1 MIFIYL
7 YIINNKMNFNI
18 TEINNDPTGFIKKH
32 KKNEIIALLTKAD
45 DAFFNGED
53 DLIKD
58 DVYDII
64 KDHIRTKHPKDK
76 YLKRVGADVKNKVVL
91 PYYMGSQNKIK
102 DSEEEI
108 TKYTAKYPGSYT
120 VSDKL
125 DGVSCLIVYTPG
137 KIKMYTRGN
146 GTEGQDISHLLGYV
160 KEILPV
166 KNENDIK
173 IYGLQNTEI
182 AVRGELIISKE
193 NWEELGKMGKQGANP
208 RNTVAGAI
216 NSDILKKDVLSKI
229 DFVAYSL
236 IHPQLK
242 DGLNKLG
249 EMGFKVAYN
258 IETQALNLSSLSKIL
273 ETRRAESEYVID
285 GIVIDDVS
293 KYYEIEKGKNPEHS
307 FAFKSIHTLEQVE
320 VIVSKVEWNVSKDMY
335 MKPIVMFNEIDLDG
349 VKIKQAT
356 GFNGSYIVKNVI
368 GPGSRI
374 IIIRSGNVIPYIQS
388 VLTPSATG
396 APSMPGVEGVN
407 YKWNDT
413 QVDIL
418 MVNNEGDKNREYDIK
433 NLMYFMKTANIE
445 NMGPGNIAK
454 IYDAGF
460 DDIKKISNISKEDL
474 LKIDGF
480 KEKSAQNIIAA
491 LSALQDMDC
500 LILMDASNIMG
511 RGFSYK
517 KIKLITDTFPSILFH
532 DKKSRV
538 DTFKITVG
546 DLLKVDGIAET
557 SAKLFLNNLP
567 KFYDFYD
574 NLGIKCKS
582 PAVNVAVAPSI
593 INTNILGKSFVFTGF
608 RDKNLEAYII
618 SLGGFIKTTISKNT
632 NYLVVAD
639 LDENNAKTDKAKSL
653 GIPIILPNNTI
664 FDKKVSPQAQ
674 PALPAPKVSPVIP
687 APPAPKPEKPAKPPK
702 EAKAPPAPKPEKPA
716 KPVQEIQHI
725 FKEKPVMPAQPV
737 GKENKFT
744 LITFQDHFRPTKGK
758 GVKVIFADL
767 DHTLITPKGK
777 HVFPK
782 TLDDWKW
789 KNEAVVPKLK
799 EMYNMGYEIVI
810 VTNQKKMPADDVRA
824 KAKMIYDDL
833 QLPFVFIS
841 GHSDLYYRKPQL
853 GLLEVLIEYI
863 FKEPECI
870 DPASIFLGDSVADL
884 YFARNT
890 NIKFIHTDMF
900 FLDKPNKEFAKIE
913 EKEHPLTKWMSKT
926 AQPLPSFK
934 SSSKHL
940 VVMVGSPASG
950 KSFYSRDL
958 EKKGFLRINKD
969 EMKADKVQQKAFNI
983 GLKEG
988 QNIVIDNTNSTKEGR
1003 AKWINAAKE
1012 ASYKITIV
1020 WMNFP
1025 MPVVEFLDNY
1035 RVYMNKN
1042 QDTHVPAVAMRVYYK
1057 KLEAPTQEECDNLI
1071 EIKTINR
1078 DEMLSVWV

>member
-1 MIFIYL
+1 
-7 YIINNKMNFNI
+7 
-18 TEINNDPTGFIKKH
+18 
-32 KKNEIIALLTKAD
+32 
-45 DAFFNGED
+45 
-53 DLIKD
+53 
-58 DVYDII
+58 
-64 KDHIRTKHPKDK
+64 
-76 YLKRVGADVKNKVVL
+76 
-91 PYYMGSQNKIK
+91 MGSQNKIK

-108 TKYTAKYPGSYT
+108 TKYQAKYPGPYT
-120 VSDKL
+120 ISDKL

-146 GTEGQDISHLLGYV
+146 GTEGQDISHLMSYV
-160 KEILPV
+160 KQILPA
-166 KNENDIK
+166 KNENDIQ
-173 IYGLQNTEI
+173 IYGLNNKEF

-216 NSDILKKDVLSKI
+216 NSDILKKDILSKI

-236 IHPQLK
+236 IHPELK
-242 DGLNKLG
+242 DGLNKLE

-258 IETQALNLSSLSKIL
+258 TVASFLNLASLSKIL
-273 ETRRAESEYVID
+273 ETRRAMSEYVID
-285 GIVIDDVS
+285 GIVIEDNS
-293 KYYEIEKGKNPEHS
+293 KLYKIEKGKNPEHS

-320 VIVSKVEWNVSKDMY
+320 VIVCKVEWNVSKDMY

-356 GFNGSYIVKNVI
+356 GFNAAYIVKNVI

-374 IIIRSGNVIPYIQS
+374 IIVRSGNVIPFIQS
-388 VLTPSATG
+388 VLTPSANG
-396 APSMPGVEGVN
+396 KPSMPGVEGDN

-413 QVDIL
+413 HVDIL
-418 MVNNEGDKNREYDIK
+418 IVNNEGDKNRDYDIK

-460 DDIKKISNISKEDL
+460 DDIKKISNITKEDL

-480 KEKSAQNIIAA
+480 KEKSAQNIIDA
-491 LSALQDMDC
+491 LTALQDMDC

-517 KIKLITDTFPSILFH
+517 KIKLITDIYPSILFH

-538 DTFKITVG
+538 DTSKLTVE

-582 PAVNVAVAPSI
+582 PANAANAAAPSV
-593 INTNILGKSFVFTGF
+593 INTNILGKTFVFTGF
-608 RDKNLEAYII
+608 RNKSLEEYII
-618 SLGGFIKTTISKNT
+618 SLGGFIKTSISKNT
-632 NYLVVAD
+632 DYLVVAD
-639 LDENNAKTDKAKSL
+639 LNENNSKTEKANSL
-653 GIPIILPNNTI
+653 GIPIILPNNKI
-664 FDKKVSPQAQ
+664 FDKKVSP
-674 PALPAPKVSPVIP
+674 VITSPT
-687 APPAPKPEKPAKPPK
+687 PAKPPK
-702 EAKAPPAPKPEKPA
+702 VAKEKVAKPLKPA
-716 KPVQEIQHI
+716 KQPKQPKPKKPVPVQEIQHI
-725 FKEKPVMPAQPV
+725 FKEQTALQA
-737 GKENKFT
+737 GNEDRFT

-758 GVKVIFADL
+758 EVKVIFADL

-799 EMYNMGYEIVI
+799 EMYNMGYEII
-810 VTNQKKMPADDVRA
+810 IITNQKKMPADDVRT

-833 QLPFVFIS
+833 QIPFVFIS

-853 GLLEVLIEYI
+853 GLWEILIEYI

-900 FLDKPNKEFAKIE
+900 FLGTPNKEFAKIE

-926 AQPLPSFK
+926 VQSLPSFNP
-934 SSSKHL
+934 SVKHL

-969 EMKADKVQQKAFNI
+969 EMKADKVQQKAFNT

-988 QNIVIDNTNSTKEGR
+988 QNIVIDNTNSTKESR
-1003 AKWINAAKE
+1003 AKWINEAKE
-1012 ASYKITIV
+1012 ASYNITIV

-1025 MPVVEFLDNY
+1025 MHVVEFLDNY
-1035 RVYMNKN
+1035 RVYINKN

-1057 KLEAPTQEECDNLI
+1057 KFEKPMQEECDNLI
-1071 EIKTINR
+1071 EINTINKE
-1078 DEMLSVWV
+1078 DMLSVWL